1 MNPLRLTVILLAAS
15 LWALAASIQIGA
27 VSVGWQDLSALFQA
41 DSDAHYV
48 LWDLRIPRSLY
59 AFLVGA
65 ALGVSGALC
74 QALFRNPLADPGL
87 LGVSSGAALAAALV
101 IVLGGAMGLVW
112 PASLQAVLLPL
123 AAFVGAVSVC
133 LLLDGVARRLT
144 PGSIAGLLLTGIAV
158 NALAMSVLGLA
169 TYLASDEQL
178 RSLSFWSLGS
188 LAGGQWSGVLVLGL
202 VLVLAAVWITRW
214 LPALNALALGT
225 NVAAHL
231 GIPVNRLRLHL
242 VLVVALLAGSAIAGS
257 GLIGFIGLI
266 APHLLR
272 LLIGG
277 DQRWLVPLSA
287 LSGGILLLLADL
299 LARTVAIPAEVPVGI
314 FTALLG
320 GPFFLLL
327 LARQRR
333 GVIA

>member
-1 MNPLRLTVILLAAS
+1 MKPLPL
-15 LWALAASIQIGA
+15 ALALALFSLVALATSVHVGA
-27 VSVGWQDLSALFQA
+27 VGVGWHDVSQLFQP
-41 DSDAHYV
+41 DSEARYV
-48 LWDLRIPRSLY
+48 LWELRIPRSLY

-87 LGVSSGAALAAALV
+87 LGVSSGAALAAAMV
-101 IVLGGAMGLVW
+101 IVLAGAVGLVW
-112 PASLQAVLLPL
+112 PASLQAVMLPL
-123 AAFVGAVSVC
+123 AAFVGAVAVC

-158 NALAMSVLGLA
+158 NALAMAVLGLA
-169 TYLASDEQL
+169 TYLATDEQL

-188 LAGGQWSGVLVLGL
+188 LAGGQWAGVLVLAGAL
-202 VLVLAAVWITRW
+202 GVAAAWIVRW

-225 NVAAHL
+225 GVAAHL

-242 VLVVALLAGSAIAGS
+242 VLVVALLAGCAIAGS

-287 LSGGILLLLADL
+287 LSGGILLLVADL
-299 LARTVAIPAEVPVGI
+299 LARTVALPAEVPVGI

-333 GVIA
+333 GVLA

>member
-1 MNPLRLTVILLAAS
+1 
-15 LWALAASIQIGA
+15 
-27 VSVGWQDLSALFQA
+27 
-41 DSDAHYV
+41 
-48 LWDLRIPRSLY
+48 
-59 AFLVGA
+59 
-65 ALGVSGALC
+65 
-74 QALFRNPLADPGL
+74 
-87 LGVSSGAALAAALV
+87 
-101 IVLGGAMGLVW
+101 MGLVW